1 MFSVLSD
8 KGKKRIYD
16 AGMLGFLGDDDDKVS
31 LFLNHV
37 FSSNIHFVLENYFM
51 YYNMD
56 VELTIGIWKQG
67 FCDFMQEMVLMMEN
81 VRSKVISYFCLMTDH
96 QCLC

>member
-1 MFSVLSD
+1 
-8 KGKKRIYD
+8 
-16 AGMLGFLGDDDDKVS
+16 
-31 LFLNHV
+31 
-37 FSSNIHFVLENYFM
+37 M

-81 VRSKVISYFCLMTDH
+81 VRSKVISYFCLMKDH